1 MLNAAFVL
9 TNAIYDITSPML
21 TQQKFAQFE
30 KYLKASQ
37 NFVSVGITLAGLLK
51 DTDMWNQIVTG
62 LKSVSDVSNN
72 LLMTAKSVNI
82 DRNMT
87 EKSNM
92 LNAAR

>member
-37 NFVSVGITLAGLLK
+37 NIVSVGITLAGLLK